1 MTAREAY
8 IYGVRE
14 LKTAGL
20 ASSELDAELLL
31 CEALGWSKEDFAR
44 QPEFPLSQSVRTEF
58 VEMIRRRKHRE
69 PIAYIAGR
77 KEFYKRSFS
86 VNSNVLIPRP
96 ETEGL
101 VDLALSILRDTPRP
115 VIADI
120 GTGSGCIA
128 VTMALELSGA
138 HVLATDISME
148 ALEVA
153 EENALRHRVST
164 RIEFMQGNLLLPLAQ
179 RRIDLIIANL
189 PYVPDTEIAENPDLM
204 HEPLLALRGKHGPD
218 STLEEFLSQWYA
230 REQRPTAILEI
241 HPNQRERL
249 EQEHE
254 KIGVTVT
261 FKQDLAQRDR
271 IAILQYRKA

>member
-1 MTAREAY
+1 MTARESY

-58 VEMIRRRKHRE
+58 VEMIRRRKYRE

-86 VNSNVLIPRP
+86 VNSHVLIPRP

-101 VDLALSILRDTPRP
+101 VDIAFSMLRDTPRP

-128 VTMALELSGA
+128 VTMALEISSA
-138 HVLATDISME
+138 HILATDISME

-153 EENALRHRVST
+153 EENALRHRVSS
-164 RIEFMQGNLLLPLAQ
+164 RIEFMQGNLLQPLAQ

-218 STLEEFLSQWYA
+218 NTLEEFVSQWYA
-230 REQRPTAILEI
+230 REQRPAAILEI
-241 HPNQRERL
+241 HPNQRGRL
-249 EQEHE
+249 EHEHE

-261 FKQDLAQRDR
+261 FNKDLAQQDR